1 MSQTTMNRFESIV
14 RPVGLWAI
22 AAIFLCN
29 TVTSVKVSAQTPEIE
44 GQKLVAKLRDLRPA
58 QAFNNTGTME
68 IRRADR
74 HRVPVYLKTVV
85 QGENWLSIYGTGQ
98 SPTLVIAQSH
108 DGPNTYVS
116 LPPAG
121 VREIPNFDQ
130 RRDLR
135 NSLIPFAGSDFW
147 LFDLGMEFLQ
157 WNRQRIV
164 GTDTRK
170 TQKCYVLESINPI
183 QRRGAYSRVKSWVD
197 MDSMAM
203 ITAEA
208 YDSQGKLWKRFEPK
222 KLKKVD
228 GKWRLK
234 EIEMRNFRTD
244 SKTTLIFDREL
255 E

>member
-1 MSQTTMNRFESIV
+1 MKRTESFHLPC
-14 RPVGLWAI
+14 RLTL
-22 AAIFLCN
+22 AAGAFWLQLMMP
-29 TVTSVKVSAQTPEIE
+29 TGATAQTPEIE
-44 GQKLVAKLRDLRPA
+44 GQRLVAKLRDLRPA

-68 IRRADR
+68 IRRGAR
-74 HRVPVYLKTVV
+74 NRVPVYLKTVV
-85 QGENWLSIYGTGQ
+85 QGDSWLSIYGTGN
-98 SPTLVIAQSH
+98 SSTLVIAQSH
-108 DGPNTYVS
+108 DGPNTYVR

-121 VREIPNFDQ
+121 VNEVPDFDQ
-130 RRDLR
+130 RQDLK

-157 WNRQRIV
+157 WNRQRV
-164 GTDTRK
+164 LGTDVRK

-234 EIEMRNFRTD
+234 EIEMRDFRTD